1 MSFPLIVL
9 SIVCGVEWASYLRAI
24 FFVLFLSLSFVVLYL
39 FSFFLNFFKFFLK
52 HVKSY
57 FYSVG
62 RSHDVAS
69 VTELK

>member
-39 FSFFLNFFKFFLK
+39 YFFKFFLK